1 MDEKPERTEPEYG
14 ASVVPNAT
22 LAPGTK
28 LVPVRVSVCA
38 AEPATPR
45 LKTGLRAGAR
55 DGRIFDADSAEDLP
69 GEPL

>member
-1 MDEKPERTEPEYG
+1 MPHDDRSPPAPPADATPVVDTPASEP
-14 ASVVPNAT
+14 A
-22 LAPGTK
+22 
-28 LVPVRVSVCA
+28 
-38 AEPATPR
+38 ATPR